1 MLSLFSLSVM
11 SDSFVTPWTVAHKAP
26 LSVGFPRQEFWS
38 ELPFPSPGDLPD
50 PGIKPVA
57 PPLAGG
63 FLTTEPQDA
72 KETNKVQGFPW
83 LLVETV
89 I

>member
-1 MLSLFSLSVM
+1 M
-11 SDSFVTPWTVAHKAP
+11 TPWTIAHQAL
-26 LSVGFPRQEFWS
+26 LSMGLPKQAYWS
-38 ELPFPSPGDLPD
+38 KSPFPSPRDLPD
-50 PGIKPVA
+50 PGIEPAVPA
-57 PPLAGG
+57 LAGR

-72 KETNKVQGFPW
+72 KETNKVHDFPR